1 MTSSNISRNTPTHT
15 RSSPAT
21 ITTYNISRAHTR
33 THTHTHI
40 HTRTCAHTH
49 THAIPT
55 QQLAQAIQ
63 FFSYFHNF
71 GTHLLQSEVDA
82 ALWEKLWRKY
92 LHFLGQQHRCRSN
105 SRAGCLE
112 SRLTRMTSCCSLP
125 LKLLLLLLLY
135 SPLLTSPRV
144 EGQGMCRNPVLRWWQ
159 SVQCHRKEEPVRSL
173 KVKDQ
178 FIGWEPFGK
187 AGRRGEFSHNTS
199 YQWVIQTSYG
209 KENQNW
215 LFRKVMS
222 ESKQMGTLEGRGE
235 SWCWKKNFQ
244 WALLWSNSSSAEGGD
259 CSSAEGSGKIKSV
272 GGRYFTA
279 HN

>member
-33 THTHTHI
+33 THTHTHTY
-40 HTRTCAHTH
+40 TRTCAHTH
-49 THAIPT
+49 THTIPT

-199 YQWVIQTSYG
+199 FQWVIQKSYG

-215 LFRKVMS
+215 WEPV
-222 ESKQMGTLEGRGE
+222 GRGVP
-235 SWCWKKNFQ
+235 
-244 WALLWSNSSSAEGGD
+244 
-259 CSSAEGSGKIKSV
+259 CSSAASIQLIIQKSNEWIKTDGNPWGEGGKLMLKKELSV
-272 GGRYFTA
+272 SPSLKQLQ
-279 HN
+279 